1 MSLSFP
7 IPLDLPPPG
16 AMRIVFAR
24 SRYDLRAAFDRQNT
38 GIETLEA
45 SDIEDLLTL
54 LPTADV
60 LVIGGGWKNAWLPTA
75 TRLRFVQ
82 SISSGTNQF
91 DIDAFRARCIALA
104 SAQGVNTNAVSEHAI
119 GLLLALARQLPRH
132 MSHQQRQVWHPGPAP
147 ADLAAREDELAG
159 KTLLV
164 IGLGAIGDRVARL
177 ARAFDMR
184 TVGIRRDAA
193 KGGSA
198 DEIHDFDRLPDL
210 LPRADAI
217 VLSCPLTDETHRL
230 INART
235 LRHMKPGAWLI
246 NVARGG
252 CVDEAALIEALTEGR
267 IAGAALDVA
276 DPEPLARD
284 SPLWTL
290 PNVLITPHRACETRR
305 YEDNLLSI
313 LSRNLAKLRVGDA
326 TLVNRVV

>member
-1 MSLSFP
+1 MSPTFP
-7 IPLDLPPPG
+7 IPLDLPPPD
-16 AMRIVFAR
+16 ALRIVFAR
-24 SRYDLRAAFDRQNT
+24 SRYDLRAAFDQQNT

-45 SDIEDLLTL
+45 RDVDDLMSL
-54 LPTADV
+54 LPGADV
-60 LVIGGGWKNAWLPTA
+60 LVVGGGWKNAWLPAA

-91 DIDAFRARCIALA
+91 DLDAFRARRIALA
-104 SAQGVNTNAVSEHAI
+104 SAQGVNTNAVSEHAM

-132 MSHQQRQVWHPGPAP
+132 MSEQQRRVWHPGPAP
-147 ADLAAREDELAG
+147 VDLAAREDELAG

-184 TVGIRRDAA
+184 TLGVRREPS

-198 DEIHDFDRLPDL
+198 DAVHGFDRLPDL
-210 LPRADAI
+210 LPRSDAI
-217 VLSCPLTDETHRL
+217 VLCCPLTPETRHL
-230 INART
+230 INALT
-235 LRHMKPGAWLI
+235 LREMKPGALLI

-252 CVDEAALIEALTEGR
+252 CVDEPALLDALTGGQ

-276 DPEPLARD
+276 DPEPLASD
-284 SPLWTL
+284 SPLWAL

-313 LSRNLAKLRVGDA
+313 LMRNLAKLRVGDA
-326 TLVNRVV
+326 ALVNRVA